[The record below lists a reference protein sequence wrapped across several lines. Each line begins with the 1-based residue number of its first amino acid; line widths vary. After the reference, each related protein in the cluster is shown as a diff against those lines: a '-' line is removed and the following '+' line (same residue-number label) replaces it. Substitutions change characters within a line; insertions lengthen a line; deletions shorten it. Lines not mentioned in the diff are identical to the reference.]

1 MKRFF
6 AITALC
12 CISAF
17 IAQAQFEKRSY
28 LNDAALAPRNHVLD
42 FTKMQ
47 LWLSFETSTGLV
59 KGRVVHVFTP
69 LRPTVD
75 SFFLDAIKMNI
86 KEILLDGKPVNYHND
101 SAGISI
107 LPAETLHWNTEYNL
121 TITYE
126 VNPRRGL
133 YFIGW
138 NDKNNLSRKQIW
150 SQGEATDNRCWIP
163 LYDDMNDK
171 LLTEMYVT
179 FDSSYEVLSNGKL
192 EERKNN
198 NNGTSTWHYAMSHP
212 QSAYLVMLGIGKYD
226 IKETYSASGVPVH
239 LYYYPQWKDRVEPTF
254 EYSEVMVDFY
264 EKEIGVKFP
273 WESYSQI
280 PVQDYMFGAM
290 ENTTATIFGDFFM
303 VDKRAHLD
311 RNYIGV
317 NSHELAHQW
326 FGDYVTA
333 RSESHKWLQE
343 SFATYYNQ
351 LFEKEVLGQET
362 FDWDRRGSQ
371 NAAIEESKKNKF
383 AVAHSEGGGVRIY
396 GKGAFVLNML
406 KYVVGG
412 REIYNKAIKY
422 YLEKHAYQNV
432 DSHDLLIAFEETTGM
447 DLEWFWDEWIYR
459 GGEPSFDINFKE
471 AGNNAEIIIK
481 QTQQISDVT
490 GYQYGL
496 YKMPVWI
503 EIHYTD
509 ETTDKKLV
517 NINEQTEIIKM
528 QIADG
533 KKVDFVLFD
542 PGNEI
547 LKSVRFYK
555 PFSMLQSQAIKSS
568 SILDRF
574 DAVAAMKNINVESKR
589 ETLINVFNKEK
600 YFPLKVEVVAQLAND
615 SNEKSIA
622 LIKSALIDKDAA
634 VRKAALK
641 NASPLSNGLL
651 PAFENLLSDSSY
663 DIIEMALV
671 KLTTVNPAKTKFYL
685 AKTKGVEGIVGKST
699 LIKWLEIAYNSTGK
713 KSYAD
718 ELVKY
723 TSGSY
728 EFRTRGNA
736 MAALKRSG
744 YFNETLIA
752 NLMDALLSPNDRLSA
767 PAKDMLKFYSI
778 QSKYKKMITD
788 YIGSV
793 QWTSLQ
799 KSILKANDF

>member
-1 MKRFF
+1 MGKFIFVSLLFSFF
-6 AITALC
+6 I
-12 CISAF
+12 CIAH
-17 IAQAQFEKRSY
+17 AQFEKRSY
-28 LNDAALAPRNHVLD
+28 INDAALATRGHAVH
-42 FTKMQ
+42 FTKMK
-47 LWLSFETSTGLV
+47 LWISLNPAEGLV
-59 KGRVVHVFTP
+59 KGKVTHYFTP
-69 LRPTVD
+69 LRPSVD

-86 KEILLDGKPVNYHND
+86 KEILLNDKPVKYHND
-101 SAGISI
+101 SSGISI
-107 LPAETLHWNTEYNL
+107 LPAEPLHWNTEYNL

-126 VNPRRGL
+126 VNPQRGL

-138 NDKNNLSRKQIW
+138 NDKNNLSRKQVW
-150 SQGEATDNRCWIP
+150 SQGEAIDNRCWIP
-163 LYDDMNDK
+163 MYDDRNDK

-179 FDSSYEVLSNGKL
+179 FDSSYKVLSNGKL
-192 EERKNN
+192 EELKNN
-198 NNGTSTWHYAMSHP
+198 NDGTNTWHYAMSHP
-212 QSAYLVMLGIGKYD
+212 QAPYLVMLGIGKYD
-226 IKETYSASGVPVH
+226 IKETHSASGVPMH
-239 LYYYPQWKDRVEPTF
+239 FYYYPEWKDRVEPTF
-254 EYSEVMVDFY
+254 EYSEAMVDFY
-264 EKEIGVKFP
+264 EKEIGVKYP

-290 ENTTATIFGDFFM
+290 ENTTATIFGDFYM
-303 VDKRAHLD
+303 VDKRGHLD

-333 RSESHKWLQE
+333 RSESHQWLQE

-351 LFEKEVLGQET
+351 LFEKETLGQET

-371 NAAIEESKKNKF
+371 NAAIEESNKNKF

-406 KYVVGG
+406 KYIVGG
-412 REIYNKAIKY
+412 REVYNKAIKY
-422 YLEKHAYQNV
+422 YLEKHPYQNV

-447 DLEWFWDEWIYR
+447 ELEWFWDEWIYR
-459 GGEPSFDINFKE
+459 GGEPSFKISFSE
-471 AGNNAEIIIK
+471 AENNAEIIIK

-496 YKMPVWI
+496 YKMPAWI

-517 NINEQTEIIKM
+517 NIEQQTEIIKM
-528 QIADG
+528 KIAGG
-533 KKVDFVLFD
+533 KKKDFVLFD

-547 LKSVRFYK
+547 LKSVSFNK
-555 PFSMLQSQAIKSS
+555 PFAMLQSQAIKSS
-568 SILDRF
+568 SILDRY
-574 DAVAAMKNINVESKR
+574 DAIAAMKNINVDIKR

-600 YFPLKVEVVAQLAND
+600 YFPLRTEIVSQLAND
-615 SNEKSIA
+615 SSEKSIV
-622 LIKSALIDKDAA
+622 LIKSALADKDAA
-634 VRKAALK
+634 VRKAALRY
-641 NASPLSNGLL
+641 ASPLSHRLL

-663 DIIEMALV
+663 DIIENALL
-671 KLTTVNPAKTKFYL
+671 KLTTLNPSKTKFYL

-699 LIKWLEIAYNSTGK
+699 LIKWLEISYNSTGK
-713 KSYAD
+713 KQYAD
-718 ELVKY
+718 ELVNL

-744 YFNETLIA
+744 YFTEPLIA
-752 NLMDALLSPNDRLSA
+752 NLIDALLSPNDRLNG
-767 PAKDMLKFYSI
+767 PAKDLLKFFSI
-778 QSKYKKMITD
+778 QTKYKKMITD
-788 YIGSV
+788 YIASV
-793 QWTSLQ
+793 QWNAVQ